1 MTTQNTDPPTDSDMK
16 RYKEYLNAELEAAAM
31 YQILANNDHSPER
44 AEIFSQLMESEMRH
58 ANLWADR
65 LGISANSI
73 KPPKNTLK
81 LIYIR
86 LISRWFGVEK
96 ILPWLAKIESAEI
109 GAYSR
114 DPEGK
119 ELVEE
124 EKSHARILSEL
135 SSGTLQHTLSI
146 REPAHRFSSG
156 GGLRAAVLGVND
168 GLVSN
173 FSLVMGFAGG
183 TTAAGKPEFILLAG
197 LSGLIAGAFSMA
209 AGEYISMRSQRDV
222 YEHQIDVEKAELEEW
237 PEEEQKELVLIY
249 RAKGLSEDEAE
260 VVASR
265 IMNRPDVALDTMVK
279 EELGLDPQQL
289 GSPWGAALSSF
300 SAFSVGALVPIIPF
314 FFNVGVGA
322 ILSSAILAAVALI
335 VVGGTLTASSGK
347 SPLWGSCRMLL
358 AGSLAAAVTYGV
370 GFAIGTAVS

>member
-1 MTTQNTDPPTDSDMK
+1 MK
-16 RYKEYLNAELEAAAM
+16 IWK
-31 YQILANNDHSPER
+31 I
-44 AEIFSQLMESEMRH
+44 
-58 ANLWADR
+58 
-65 LGISANSI
+65 
-73 KPPKNTLK
+73 KNTLK

-96 ILPWLAKIESAEI
+96 ILPWLARIESAEI

-124 EKSHARILSEL
+124 EKSPARILSEL

-146 REPAHRFSSG
+146 RAPAHRFSSG

-265 IMNRPDVALDTMVK
+265 IMNRPDVALDTKVK
-279 EELGLDPQQL
+279 AELGLDPQQL

-300 SAFSVGALVPIIPF
+300 SAFSVGLSFPLFPF
-314 FFNVGVGA
+314 F
-322 ILSSAILAAVALI
+322 S
-335 VVGGTLTASSGK
+335 
-347 SPLWGSCRMLL
+347 M
-358 AGSLAAAVTYGV
+358 
-370 GFAIGTAVS
+370 